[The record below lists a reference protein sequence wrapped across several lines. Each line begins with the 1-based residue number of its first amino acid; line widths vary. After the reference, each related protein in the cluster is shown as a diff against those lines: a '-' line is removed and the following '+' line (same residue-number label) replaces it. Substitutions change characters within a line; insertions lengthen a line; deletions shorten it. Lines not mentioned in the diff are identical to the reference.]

1 MQAKAI
7 ARFQRVAPRKARL
20 VVDLVRG
27 KSVEEARGILRF
39 STRDASEIVEKV
51 VNSAAANAEQL
62 HSVKAEDLYIKEAFV
77 DEGPTMKRIQARAQG
92 RANRINKRTC
102 HITVVVATK
111 EA

>member
-1 MQAKAI
+1 MQARAI
-7 ARFQRVAPRKARL
+7 ARFQRIAPRKARI

-27 KSVEEARGILRF
+27 KSVEETRGILKF
-39 STRDASEIVEKV
+39 STRDASEVVEKV
-51 VNSAAANAEQL
+51 VNSAAANAENL
-62 HSVKAEDLYIKEAFV
+62 HDIKSDELFIKEIFV
-77 DEGPTMKRIQARAQG
+77 DEGPTMKRIQPRAQG